1 MDKTLNNYSDNIV
14 VAQNAGFCF
23 GVKRAVNL
31 MNESI
36 LKYNKRIYCIGEIIH
51 NKIVTRKFEQLGVT
65 FITRD
70 DIDNLS
76 CDESVVFIRAHGE
89 KKCVLDKLENRIEYI
104 DATCPYVK
112 KIHSIVSEHTDENTL
127 CVVIGDR
134 THPEVEA
141 ITSFCNGET
150 MVVKDYFELR
160 ELSHSIIDRKSILVS
175 QTTHSIDDWL
185 RCKDF
190 AKQFNDCAIFDTVCN
205 VTDNRQKEIN
215 KLSKNSDLVVVVG
228 SKHSANTCAL
238 HQTALKN
245 CTSILIED
253 KNDVLNFK
261 DLIKRSE
268 KISITAGASTPDN
281 IIQEVI
287 FAMTEIINEN
297 LSFAELLD
305 GAFKTLH
312 TGERVTGIVSMVSP
326 AEIHVDL
333 GTKHTGILPYDE
345 VTDDSSVNLV
355 DEFHVG
361 DSIDVFVVKFNDSEG
376 TALLSKKR
384 VDAIKNWATVNE
396 ALENNALLTGKVKEV
411 VKGGVILMY
420 SGVRVFVPASQ
431 CGVGKDGDVSVLAGQ
446 EVPFKIIEVNQF
458 KKRVIGSIKQ
468 AKRILHKEEVDKFF
482 ETAEEGQKFTG
493 VVRSLTSY
501 GVFVDIGGVDG
512 MVHISELSWG
522 RLKKPE
528 DVVKVGDKMD
538 VFVKSIDKEKKR
550 ISLGYKTEE
559 MNPWNIFTGKFNV
572 GDVTEVKIVNVLPF
586 GAFAEIINDVDG
598 LIHISQISKKTV
610 SNIKDFLKVG
620 DVVKA
625 KITNINEEDKKIS
638 LSIKAAEVEE
648 VVETEKVEDAE

>member
-1 MDKTLNNYSDNIV
+1 MNNPNNII
-14 VAQNAGFCF
+14 VAKNAGFCF
-23 GVKRAVNL
+23 GVKRAVS
-31 MNESI
+31 MMEDSI
-36 LKYNKRIYCIGEIIH
+36 DKYDKKIYCIGEIIH
-51 NKIVTRKFEQLGVT
+51 NKIVTHSFEELGVT

-70 DIDNLS
+70 IIDDLPIDDS
-76 CDESVVFIRAHGE
+76 LVFIRAHGE
-89 KKCVLDKLENRIEYI
+89 KKCVLEKLNSRGIRYI

-112 KIHSIVSEHTDENTL
+112 KIHSIVSEHTDSETL
-127 CVVIGDR
+127 CIVVGDNN
-134 THPEVEA
+134 HPEVEA
-141 ITSFCNGET
+141 INSFCNGDT
-150 MVVKDYFELR
+150 LVVKDQFELKNR
-160 ELSHSIIDRKSILVS
+160 ICDLDYKKIILVS
-175 QTTHSIDDWL
+175 QTTHSIDDWE
-185 RCKDF
+185 RCKEI
-190 AKQFNDCAIFDTVCN
+190 ALSLTGCSIFDTVCN

-215 KLSKNSDLVVVVG
+215 ALSQNSDLVVVVG
-228 SKHSANTCAL
+228 SKHSANTRAL
-238 HQTALKN
+238 YQTASNN
-245 CTSILIED
+245 CSSILIED
-253 KNDVLNFK
+253 KNEVSKYL
-261 DLIKRSE
+261 DLIIKS
-268 KISITAGASTPDN
+268 KTISLTAGASTPDN

-355 DEFHVG
+355 NEFHVG
-361 DSIDVFVVKFNDSEG
+361 DSIEVFVVKFNDSEG

-468 AKRILHKEEVDKFF
+468 AKRILHKEEVAKFF

-493 VVRSLTSY
+493 VVRSLTTY

-528 DVVKVGDKMD
+528 DVVKVGDTME
-538 VFVKSIDKEKKR
+538 VFIKSIDKEKRR

-559 MNPWNIFTGKFNV
+559 MNPWNRFISQYNV
-572 GDVTEVKIVNVLPF
+572 GDVAEVKIVNVLPF
-586 GAFAEIINDVDG
+586 GAFAEVINDVDG

-610 SNIKDFLKVG
+610 TNIKDFLNIG

-638 LSIKAAEVEE
+638 LSIKAAEAEE
-648 VVETEKVEDAE
+648 IAKAEETVDAE

>member
-1 MDKTLNNYSDNIV
+1 MNNPNNII
-14 VAQNAGFCF
+14 VAKNAGFCF
-23 GVKRAVNL
+23 GVKRAVS
-31 MNESI
+31 MMEESI
-36 LKYNKRIYCIGEIIH
+36 DKYDKKIYCIGEIIH
-51 NKIVTRKFEQLGVT
+51 NKIVTHSFEELGVT

-70 DIDNLS
+70 IIDDLPIDDS
-76 CDESVVFIRAHGE
+76 LVFIRAHGE
-89 KKCVLDKLENRIEYI
+89 KKCVLEKLNSRGIRYI

-112 KIHSIVSEHTDENTL
+112 KIHSIVSEHTDNETL
-127 CVVIGDR
+127 CIVVGDNN
-134 THPEVEA
+134 HPEVEA
-141 ITSFCNGET
+141 INSFCNGDT
-150 MVVKDYFELR
+150 LVVKDQFELKN
-160 ELSHSIIDRKSILVS
+160 SICDLDYKKIILVS
-175 QTTHSIDDWL
+175 QTTHSIDDWE
-185 RCKDF
+185 RCKEI
-190 AKQFNDCAIFDTVCN
+190 ALSLTGCSIFDTVCN

-215 KLSKNSDLVVVVG
+215 ALSQNSDLVVVVG
-228 SKHSANTCAL
+228 SKHSANTRAL
-238 HQTALKN
+238 YQTASNN
-245 CTSILIED
+245 CSSILIED
-253 KNDVLNFK
+253 KNDVSKYL
-261 DLIKRSE
+261 DLIIKSK
-268 KISITAGASTPDN
+268 KISLTAGASTPDN

-355 DEFHVG
+355 NEFHVG

-468 AKRILHKEEVDKFF
+468 AKRILHKEEVAKFF

-493 VVRSLTSY
+493 VVRSLTTY

-528 DVVKVGDKMD
+528 DVVKVGDTME
-538 VFVKSIDKEKKR
+538 VFIKSIDKEKRR

-559 MNPWNIFTGKFNV
+559 MNPWNRFISQYNV
-572 GDVTEVKIVNVLPF
+572 GDVAEVKIVNVLPF
-586 GAFAEIINDVDG
+586 GAFAEVINDVDG

-610 SNIKDFLKVG
+610 TNIKDFLNIG

-638 LSIKAAEVEE
+638 LSIKAAEAEE
-648 VVETEKVEDAE
+648 IAKAEETVDAE

>member
-1 MDKTLNNYSDNIV
+1 MNNPNNII
-14 VAQNAGFCF
+14 VAKNAGFCF
-23 GVKRAVNL
+23 GVKRAVS
-31 MNESI
+31 MMEDSI
-36 LKYNKRIYCIGEIIH
+36 DKYDKKIYCIGEIIH
-51 NKIVTRKFEQLGVT
+51 NKIVTHSFEELGVT

-70 DIDNLS
+70 IIDDLPIDDS
-76 CDESVVFIRAHGE
+76 LVFIRAHGE
-89 KKCVLDKLENRIEYI
+89 KKCVLEKLNSRGIRYI

-112 KIHSIVSEHTDENTL
+112 KIHSIVSEHTDNETL
-127 CVVIGDR
+127 CIVVGDNN
-134 THPEVEA
+134 HPEVEA
-141 ITSFCNGET
+141 INSFCNGDT
-150 MVVKDYFELR
+150 LVVKDQFELKN
-160 ELSHSIIDRKSILVS
+160 SICDLDYKKIILVS
-175 QTTHSIDDWL
+175 QTTHSIDDWE
-185 RCKDF
+185 RCKEIGLSLTG
-190 AKQFNDCAIFDTVCN
+190 CSIFDTVCN

-215 KLSKNSDLVVVVG
+215 ALSQNSDLVVVVG
-228 SKHSANTCAL
+228 SKHSANTRAL
-238 HQTALKN
+238 YQTASNN
-245 CTSILIED
+245 CSSILIED
-253 KNDVLNFK
+253 KNEVPKYL
-261 DLIKRSE
+261 DLIIKSK
-268 KISITAGASTPDN
+268 KISLTAGASTPDN

-355 DEFHVG
+355 NEFHVG

-468 AKRILHKEEVDKFF
+468 AKRILHKEEVAKFF

-493 VVRSLTSY
+493 VVRSLTTY

-528 DVVKVGDKMD
+528 DVVKVGDTME
-538 VFVKSIDKEKKR
+538 VFIKSIDKEKRR

-559 MNPWNIFTGKFNV
+559 MNPWNRFISQYNV
-572 GDVTEVKIVNVLPF
+572 GDVAEVKIVNVLPF
-586 GAFAEIINDVDG
+586 GAFAEVINDVDG

-610 SNIKDFLKVG
+610 TNIKDFLNIG

-638 LSIKAAEVEE
+638 LSIKAAEAEE
-648 VVETEKVEDAE
+648 IAKAEETVDAE

>member
-1 MDKTLNNYSDNIV
+1 LNNPNNII
-14 VAQNAGFCF
+14 VAKNAGFCF
-23 GVKRAVNL
+23 GVKRAVS
-31 MNESI
+31 MMEDSI
-36 LKYNKRIYCIGEIIH
+36 DKYDKKIYCIGEIIH
-51 NKIVTRKFEQLGVT
+51 NKIVTHSFEELGVT

-70 DIDNLS
+70 IIDDLPIDDS
-76 CDESVVFIRAHGE
+76 LVFIRAHGE
-89 KKCVLDKLENRIEYI
+89 KKCVLDKLNSRGIRYI

-112 KIHSIVSEHTDENTL
+112 KIHSIVSEHTDNETL
-127 CVVIGDR
+127 CIVVGDNN
-134 THPEVEA
+134 HPEVEA
-141 ITSFCNGET
+141 INSFCNGDT
-150 MVVKDYFELR
+150 LVVKDQFELKN
-160 ELSHSIIDRKSILVS
+160 SICDLDYKKIILVS
-175 QTTHSIDDWL
+175 QTTHSIDDWE
-185 RCKDF
+185 RCKEI
-190 AKQFNDCAIFDTVCN
+190 ALSLTGCSIFDTVCN

-215 KLSKNSDLVVVVG
+215 ALSQNSDLVVVVG
-228 SKHSANTCAL
+228 SKHSANTRAL
-238 HQTALKN
+238 YQTASNN
-245 CTSILIED
+245 CSSILIED
-253 KNDVLNFK
+253 KNDISKYL
-261 DLIKRSE
+261 DLIIKSK
-268 KISITAGASTPDN
+268 KISLTAGASTPDN

-355 DEFHVG
+355 NEFHVG
-361 DSIDVFVVKFNDSEG
+361 DSIEVFVVKFNDSEG

-468 AKRILHKEEVDKFF
+468 AKRILHKEEVAKFF

-493 VVRSLTSY
+493 VVRSLTTY

-528 DVVKVGDKMD
+528 DVVKVGDTME
-538 VFVKSIDKEKKR
+538 VFIKSIDKEKRR

-559 MNPWNIFTGKFNV
+559 MNPWNRFISQYNV
-572 GDVTEVKIVNVLPF
+572 GDVAEVKIVNVLPF
-586 GAFAEIINDVDG
+586 GAFAEVINDVDG

-610 SNIKDFLKVG
+610 TNIKDFLNIG

-638 LSIKAAEVEE
+638 LSIKAAEAEE
-648 VVETEKVEDAE
+648 IAKAEETVDAE

>member
-1 MDKTLNNYSDNIV
+1 
-14 VAQNAGFCF
+14 
-23 GVKRAVNL
+23 
-31 MNESI
+31 
-36 LKYNKRIYCIGEIIH
+36 
-51 NKIVTRKFEQLGVT
+51 
-65 FITRD
+65 
-70 DIDNLS
+70 
-76 CDESVVFIRAHGE
+76 
-89 KKCVLDKLENRIEYI
+89 
-104 DATCPYVK
+104 VK
-112 KIHSIVSEHTDENTL
+112 KIHSIVSEHTDNETL
-127 CVVIGDR
+127 CIVVGDNN
-134 THPEVEA
+134 HPEVEA
-141 ITSFCNGET
+141 INSFCNGDT
-150 MVVKDYFELR
+150 LVVKDQFELKN
-160 ELSHSIIDRKSILVS
+160 SICDLDYKKIILVS
-175 QTTHSIDDWL
+175 QTTHSIDDWE
-185 RCKDF
+185 RCKEI
-190 AKQFNDCAIFDTVCN
+190 ALSLTGCSIFDTVCN

-215 KLSKNSDLVVVVG
+215 ALSQNSDLVVVVG
-228 SKHSANTCAL
+228 SKHSANTRAL
-238 HQTALKN
+238 YQTASNN
-245 CTSILIED
+245 CSSILIED
-253 KNDVLNFK
+253 KNDISKYL
-261 DLIKRSE
+261 DLIIKSK
-268 KISITAGASTPDN
+268 KISLTAGASTPDN

-355 DEFHVG
+355 NEFHVG
-361 DSIDVFVVKFNDSEG
+361 DSIEVFVVKFNDSEG

-468 AKRILHKEEVDKFF
+468 AKRILHKEEVAKFF

-493 VVRSLTSY
+493 VVRSLTTY

-528 DVVKVGDKMD
+528 DVVKVGDTME
-538 VFVKSIDKEKKR
+538 VFIKSIDKEKRR

-559 MNPWNIFTGKFNV
+559 MNPWNRFISQYNV
-572 GDVTEVKIVNVLPF
+572 GDVAEVKIVNVLPF
-586 GAFAEIINDVDG
+586 GAFAEVINDVDG

-610 SNIKDFLKVG
+610 TNIKDFLNIG

-638 LSIKAAEVEE
+638 LSIKAAEAEE
-648 VVETEKVEDAE
+648 IAKAEETVDAE

>member
-1 MDKTLNNYSDNIV
+1 MNNPNNII
-14 VAQNAGFCF
+14 VAKNAGFCF
-23 GVKRAVNL
+23 GVKRAVS
-31 MNESI
+31 MMEDSI
-36 LKYNKRIYCIGEIIH
+36 DKYDKKIYCIGEIIH
-51 NKIVTRKFEQLGVT
+51 NKIVTHSFEELGVT

-70 DIDNLS
+70 IIDDLPIDDS
-76 CDESVVFIRAHGE
+76 LVFIRAHGE
-89 KKCVLDKLENRIEYI
+89 KKCVLDKLNSRGIRYI

-112 KIHSIVSEHTDENTL
+112 KIHSIVSEHTDNETL
-127 CVVIGDR
+127 CIVVGDNN
-134 THPEVEA
+134 HPEVEA
-141 ITSFCNGET
+141 INSFCNGDT
-150 MVVKDYFELR
+150 LVVKDQFELKN
-160 ELSHSIIDRKSILVS
+160 SICDLDYKKIILVS
-175 QTTHSIDDWL
+175 QTTHSIDDWE
-185 RCKDF
+185 RCKEI
-190 AKQFNDCAIFDTVCN
+190 ALSLTGCSIFDTVCN

-215 KLSKNSDLVVVVG
+215 ALSQNSDLVVVVG
-228 SKHSANTCAL
+228 SKHSANTRAL
-238 HQTALKN
+238 YQTASNN
-245 CTSILIED
+245 CSSILIED
-253 KNDVLNFK
+253 KNDISKYL
-261 DLIKRSE
+261 DLIIKSK
-268 KISITAGASTPDN
+268 KISLTAGASTPDN

-355 DEFHVG
+355 NEFHVG
-361 DSIDVFVVKFNDSEG
+361 DSIEVFVVKFNDSEG

-468 AKRILHKEEVDKFF
+468 AKRILHKEEVAKFF

-493 VVRSLTSY
+493 VVRSLTTY

-528 DVVKVGDKMD
+528 DVVKVGDTME
-538 VFVKSIDKEKKR
+538 VFIKSIDKEKRR

-559 MNPWNIFTGKFNV
+559 MNPWNRFISQYNV
-572 GDVTEVKIVNVLPF
+572 GDVAEVKIVNVLPF
-586 GAFAEIINDVDG
+586 GAFAEVINDVDG

-610 SNIKDFLKVG
+610 TNIKDFLNIG

-638 LSIKAAEVEE
+638 LSIKAAEAEE
-648 VVETEKVEDAE
+648 IAKAEETVDAE

>member
-1 MDKTLNNYSDNIV
+1 MDKFSNNFCGNII
-14 VAQNAGFCF
+14 VAKNAGFCF
-23 GVKRAVNL
+23 GVKRAVN
-31 MNESI
+31 MIEEAI
-36 LKYNKRIYCIGEIIH
+36 DKCDKHIYCIGEIIH
-51 NKIVTRKFEQLGVT
+51 NKIVTRSFEEKGVT
-65 FITRD
+65 FITRND
-70 DIDNLS
+70 LDNLS
-76 CDESVVFIRAHGE
+76 FNDSIVFIRAHGE
-89 KKCVLDKLENRIEYI
+89 KKSLFDKLENTIEYI

-112 KIHSIVSEHTDENTL
+112 KIHSIVSEHTDDKTL
-127 CVVIGDR
+127 CIVIGDYN
-134 THPEVEA
+134 HPEVEA

-150 MVVKDYFELR
+150 IVVKNVFELKNVR
-160 ELSHSIIDRKSILVS
+160 ESIARKKSILVS
-175 QTTHSIDDWL
+175 QTTHSIDDWIK
-185 RCKDF
+185 CKDV
-190 AKQFNDCAIFDTVCN
+190 ARQFEHCSIFDTVCN
-205 VTDNRQKEIN
+205 VTDNRQKEIS
-215 KLSKNSDLVVVVG
+215 KLSEASDLVVVVG

-238 HQTALKN
+238 HQTASKN
-245 CTSILIED
+245 CTSILLED
-253 KNDVLNFK
+253 KNDILNYK
-261 DLIKRSE
+261 ELIKESK
-268 KISITAGASTPDN
+268 KISLTAGASTPDN

-355 DEFHVG
+355 DEFHIG

-411 VKGGVILMY
+411 VKGGVILIY
-420 SGVRVFVPASQ
+420 NGVRVFVPASQ
-431 CGVGKDGDVSVLAGQ
+431 CSVGKDGDVSVLAGQ

-468 AKRILHKEEVDKFF
+468 AKRILHKEEVEKFF

-559 MNPWNIFTGKFNV
+559 MNPWNIFTGRYNV
-572 GDVTEVKIVNVLPF
+572 GDVTDVKIVNVLPF

-598 LIHISQISKKTV
+598 LIHISQISKKNV
-610 SNIKDFLKVG
+610 SNIKDFIKIG

-638 LSIKAAEVEE
+638 LSMKAVENIE
-648 VVETEKVEDAE
+648 AVDTETSEDAE

>member
-1 MDKTLNNYSDNIV
+1 MIDTQINI
-14 VAQNAGFCF
+14 AKNAGFCF

-31 MNESI
+31 INKAISEES
-36 LKYNKRIYCIGEIIH
+36 KKIYSIGEIIH
-51 NKIVTRKFEQLGVT
+51 NKIVTQTLKDKGVI
-65 FITRD
+65 FINRD
-70 DIDNLS
+70 DLETIQYDNS
-76 CDESVVFIRAHGE
+76 IVFIRAHGE
-89 KKCVLDKLENRIEYI
+89 KKCIFDKYIDKFKFI

-112 KIHSIVSEHTDENTL
+112 KIHSIVSEHTDIDTI
-127 CVVIGDR
+127 CIVVGDA

-141 ITSFCNGET
+141 IISYCNGET
-150 MVVKDYFELR
+150 LVVKDCDDLIGNFEKYYDKKL
-160 ELSHSIIDRKSILVS
+160 IIVS
-175 QTTHSIDDWL
+175 QTTHSIDDWVK
-185 RCKDF
+185 CKNVASKF
-190 AKQFNDCAIFDTVCN
+190 KDCIIFDTVCN
-205 VTDNRQKEIN
+205 VTDNRQKELLA
-215 KLSKNSDLVVVVG
+215 LSQNSDLVVVVG
-228 SKHSANTCAL
+228 SKHSANSCAL
-238 HQTALKN
+238 QKIASQN

-253 KNDVLNFK
+253 KHEIKFHK
-261 DLIKRSE
+261 DIIKNS
-268 KISITAGASTPDN
+268 KVISLTAGASTPDN

-396 ALENNALLTGKVKEV
+396 ALESNALLTGKVKEV
-411 VKGGVILMY
+411 VKGGVIVLF

-468 AKRILHKEEVDKFF
+468 AKRILHKEEVEKFF
-482 ETAEEGQKFTG
+482 ETAEAGQKYTG

-528 DVVKVGDKMD
+528 DVVKVGEKME
-538 VFVKSIDKEKKR
+538 VFIKEIDKEKKR

-559 MNPWNIFTGKFNV
+559 MNPWNLFISKYNV
-572 GDVTEVKIVNVLPF
+572 GDIAEVKIVNVLPF

-598 LIHISQISKKTV
+598 LIHVSQIPAKKDE
-610 SNIKDFLKVG
+610 NIKDVIKIG
-620 DVVKA
+620 DVLKA
-625 KITNINEEDKKIS
+625 KITNINEETRKIS
-638 LSIKAAEVEE
+638 LSIKAAEREE
-648 VVETEKVEDAE
+648 ALAENATSESAE

>member
-1 MDKTLNNYSDNIV
+1 MKNNRIV
-14 VAQNAGFCF
+14 IAQNAGFCF

-31 MNESI
+31 IEEAVIS
-36 LKYNKRIYCIGEIIH
+36 KNKKIFCIGEIIH
-51 NKIVTRKFEQLGVT
+51 NKIVTESLKNRGVE
-65 FITRD
+65 FITRN
-70 DIDNLS
+70 DIVNLQPETS
-76 CDESVVFIRAHGE
+76 IVFIRAHGE
-89 KKCVLDKLENRIEYI
+89 KKSIIDLLSKSNIEYI

-112 KIHSIVSEHTDENTL
+112 KIHSIVSEHTDKDTL
-127 CVVIGDR
+127 CIVIGDSK
-134 THPEVEA
+134 HPEVEA

-150 MVVKDYFELR
+150 LVVDNFNNLNL
-160 ELSHSIIDRKSILVS
+160 LSDSLLHKKSILVS
-175 QTTHSIDDWL
+175 QTTHSIDDWN
-185 RCKDF
+185 RCKEIALKFD
-190 AKQFNDCAIFDTVCN
+190 DCSIFDTVCN
-205 VTDNRQKEIN
+205 VTDNRQKEVFD
-215 KLSKNSDLVVVVG
+215 LSKNSDLIVVVG

-238 HQTALKN
+238 HSIASEN

-253 KNDVLNFK
+253 INDVSNYK
-261 DLIKRSE
+261 ELIKKSK

-287 FAMTEIINEN
+287 FAMTEIMNEN

-345 VTDDSSVNLV
+345 VTDDSSINLV
-355 DEFHVG
+355 NEFHVG

-396 ALENNALLTGKVKEV
+396 ALENNLILTGKVKEV
-411 VKGGVILMY
+411 VKGGVILVY
-420 SGVRVFVPASQ
+420 SGIRVFVPASQ

-468 AKRILHKEEVDKFF
+468 AKRILHKEEVEKFF
-482 ETAEEGQKFTG
+482 ENVEEGQKFSG
-493 VVRSLTSY
+493 VVRSLTTY
-501 GVFVDIGGVDG
+501 GVFVDIGGIDG

-528 DVVKVGDKMD
+528 DVVKVGDTME
-538 VFVKSIDKEKKR
+538 VYIKSVDKEKKR

-559 MNPWNIFTGKFNV
+559 MNPWNIFISNYNV
-572 GDVTEVKIVNVLPF
+572 GDVAEVKIVNVLPF

-598 LIHISQISKKTV
+598 LIHISQISTKNIP
-610 SNIKDFLKVG
+610 NIKEYLKVG

-625 KITNINEEDKKIS
+625 KITNINDEDKKIS
-638 LSIKAAEVEE
+638 LSMKAVELEENVEPEVSA
-648 VVETEKVEDAE
+648 EDAE

>member
-1 MDKTLNNYSDNIV
+1 MNNPNNII
-14 VAQNAGFCF
+14 VAKNAGFCF
-23 GVKRAVNL
+23 GVKRAVS
-31 MNESI
+31 MMEDSI
-36 LKYNKRIYCIGEIIH
+36 DKYDKKIYCIGEIIH
-51 NKIVTRKFEQLGVT
+51 NKIVTHSFEELGVT
-65 FITRD
+65 FINRD
-70 DIDNLS
+70 IIDDLPIDDS
-76 CDESVVFIRAHGE
+76 LVFIRAHGE
-89 KKCVLDKLENRIEYI
+89 KKCVLEKLNSRGIRYI

-112 KIHSIVSEHTDENTL
+112 KIHSIVSEHTDNETL
-127 CVVIGDR
+127 CIVVGDNN
-134 THPEVEA
+134 HPEVEA
-141 ITSFCNGET
+141 INSFCNGDT
-150 MVVKDYFELR
+150 LVVKDQFELKK
-160 ELSHSIIDRKSILVS
+160 SICDLDYKKIILVS
-175 QTTHSIDDWL
+175 QTTHSIDDWE
-185 RCKDF
+185 RCKEI
-190 AKQFNDCAIFDTVCN
+190 ALSLTGCSIFDTVCN

-215 KLSKNSDLVVVVG
+215 ALSQNSDLVVVVG
-228 SKHSANTCAL
+228 SKHSANTRAL
-238 HQTALKN
+238 YQTASNN
-245 CTSILIED
+245 CSSILIED
-253 KNDVLNFK
+253 KNDVSKYL
-261 DLIKRSE
+261 DLIIKSK
-268 KISITAGASTPDN
+268 KISLTAGASTPDN

-355 DEFHVG
+355 NEFHVG

-468 AKRILHKEEVDKFF
+468 AKRILHKEEVAKFF
-482 ETAEEGQKFTG
+482 ETAEVGQKFTG
-493 VVRSLTSY
+493 VVRSLTTY

-528 DVVKVGDKMD
+528 DVVKVGDTME
-538 VFVKSIDKEKKR
+538 VFIKSIDKEKRR

-559 MNPWNIFTGKFNV
+559 MNPWNRFISQYNV
-572 GDVTEVKIVNVLPF
+572 GDVAEVKIVNVLPF
-586 GAFAEIINDVDG
+586 GAFAEVINDVDG

-610 SNIKDFLKVG
+610 TNIKDFLNIG

-638 LSIKAAEVEE
+638 LSIKAAEAEE
-648 VVETEKVEDAE
+648 IAKAEETVDAE

>member
-1 MDKTLNNYSDNIV
+1 MNNPNNII
-14 VAQNAGFCF
+14 VAKNAGFCF
-23 GVKRAVNL
+23 GVKRAVS
-31 MNESI
+31 MMEDSI
-36 LKYNKRIYCIGEIIH
+36 DKYDKKIYCIGEIIH
-51 NKIVTRKFEQLGVT
+51 NKIVTHSFEELGVT
-65 FITRD
+65 FINRD
-70 DIDNLS
+70 IIDDLPIDDS
-76 CDESVVFIRAHGE
+76 LVFIRAHGE
-89 KKCVLDKLENRIEYI
+89 KKCVLEKLNSRGIRYI

-112 KIHSIVSEHTDENTL
+112 KIHSIVSEHTDNETL
-127 CVVIGDR
+127 CIVVGDNN
-134 THPEVEA
+134 HPEVEA
-141 ITSFCNGET
+141 INSFCNGDT
-150 MVVKDYFELR
+150 LVVKDQFELKN
-160 ELSHSIIDRKSILVS
+160 SICDLDYKKIILVS
-175 QTTHSIDDWL
+175 QTTHSIDDWE
-185 RCKDF
+185 RCKEI
-190 AKQFNDCAIFDTVCN
+190 ALSLTGCSIFDTVCN

-215 KLSKNSDLVVVVG
+215 ALSQNSDLVVVVG
-228 SKHSANTCAL
+228 SKHSANTRAL
-238 HQTALKN
+238 YQTASNN
-245 CTSILIED
+245 CSSILIED
-253 KNDVLNFK
+253 KNEVSKYL
-261 DLIKRSE
+261 DLIIKSK
-268 KISITAGASTPDN
+268 KISLTAGASTPDN

-355 DEFHVG
+355 NEFHVG

-396 ALENNALLTGKVKEV
+396 ALENNTLLTGKVKDV

-468 AKRILHKEEVDKFF
+468 AKRILHKEEVAKFF

-493 VVRSLTSY
+493 VVRSLTTY

-528 DVVKVGDKMD
+528 DVVKVGDTME
-538 VFVKSIDKEKKR
+538 VFIKSIDKEKRR

-559 MNPWNIFTGKFNV
+559 MNPWNRFISQYNV
-572 GDVTEVKIVNVLPF
+572 GDVAEVKIVNVLPF
-586 GAFAEIINDVDG
+586 GAFAEVINDVDG

-610 SNIKDFLKVG
+610 TNIKDFLNIG

-638 LSIKAAEVEE
+638 LSIKAAEAEE
-648 VVETEKVEDAE
+648 IAKAEETVDAE

>member
-1 MDKTLNNYSDNIV
+1 MNNPNNII
-14 VAQNAGFCF
+14 VAKNAGFCF
-23 GVKRAVNL
+23 GVKRAVS
-31 MNESI
+31 MMEDSI
-36 LKYNKRIYCIGEIIH
+36 DKYDKKIYCIGEIIH
-51 NKIVTRKFEQLGVT
+51 NKIVTHSFEELGVT

-70 DIDNLS
+70 IIDDLPIDDS
-76 CDESVVFIRAHGE
+76 LVFIRAHGE
-89 KKCVLDKLENRIEYI
+89 KKCVLEKLNSRGIRYI

-112 KIHSIVSEHTDENTL
+112 KIHSIVSEHTDNETL
-127 CVVIGDR
+127 CIVVGDNN
-134 THPEVEA
+134 HPEVEA
-141 ITSFCNGET
+141 INSFCNGDT
-150 MVVKDYFELR
+150 LVVKDQFELKNR
-160 ELSHSIIDRKSILVS
+160 ICDLDYKKIILVS
-175 QTTHSIDDWL
+175 QTTHSIDDWE
-185 RCKDF
+185 RCKEI
-190 AKQFNDCAIFDTVCN
+190 ALSLTGCSIFDTVCN

-215 KLSKNSDLVVVVG
+215 ALSQNSDLVVVVG
-228 SKHSANTCAL
+228 SKHSANTRAL
-238 HQTALKN
+238 YQTASNN
-245 CTSILIED
+245 CSSILIED
-253 KNDVLNFK
+253 KNEVSKYL
-261 DLIKRSE
+261 DLIIKS
-268 KISITAGASTPDN
+268 KTISLTAGASTPDN

-355 DEFHVG
+355 NEFHVG
-361 DSIDVFVVKFNDSEG
+361 DSIEVFVVKFNDSEG

-468 AKRILHKEEVDKFF
+468 AKRILHKEEVAKFF

-493 VVRSLTSY
+493 VVRSLTTY

-528 DVVKVGDKMD
+528 DVVKVGDTME
-538 VFVKSIDKEKKR
+538 VFIKSIDKEKRR

-559 MNPWNIFTGKFNV
+559 MNPWNRFISQYNV
-572 GDVTEVKIVNVLPF
+572 GDVAEVKIVNVLPF
-586 GAFAEIINDVDG
+586 GAFAEVINDVDG

-610 SNIKDFLKVG
+610 TNIKDFLNIG

-638 LSIKAAEVEE
+638 LSIKAAEAEE
-648 VVETEKVEDAE
+648 IAKAEETVDAE